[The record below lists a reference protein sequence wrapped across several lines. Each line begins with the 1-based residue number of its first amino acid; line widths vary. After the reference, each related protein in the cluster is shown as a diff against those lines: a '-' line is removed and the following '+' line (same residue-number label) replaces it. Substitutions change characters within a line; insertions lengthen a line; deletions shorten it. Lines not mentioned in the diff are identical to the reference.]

1 MEDTEFFEEP
11 VIEWAV
17 VFEFECADRVCDFFD
32 GVFEAVRPV
41 VHWVDAPFV
50 TGSRMRGVEDA
61 IHDGVSHVE
70 VRVCHV
76 DFCT

>member
-1 MEDTEFFEEP
+1 MEDTELFEEP
-11 VIEWAV
+11 IVERAV
-17 VFEFECADRVCDFFD
+17 VFEFECADRVGDFFD

-50 TGSRMRGVEDA
+50 AGSRMRGVEDA
-61 IHDGVSHVE
+61 IHDGVAHVE
-70 VRVCHV
+70 VWVGHV

>member
-1 MEDTEFFEEP
+1 MS
-11 VIEWAV
+11 
-17 VFEFECADRVCDFFD
+17 DFFD

-50 TGSRMRGVEDA
+50 TGSRVRGMEDA
-61 IHDGVSHVE
+61 IHDGVAHVE
-70 VRVCHV
+70 VWVGHV